1 MPDEQA
7 PALKEWFNADR
18 FRDMA
23 AELGELYP
31 RFDRKRFLELALPGL
46 DSLTLLQRLRRMTE
60 CFRET
65 LPADYRKALR
75 ILEKLAPRIKHG
87 FVTLVLP
94 DFVACYGLEDFDASM
109 EALEYFTSF
118 GSSEFAIRH
127 FLRRDL
133 RRTLAVM
140 EKWSR
145 DKNEHTRRL
154 ASEGSRPR
162 LPWSFRLEA
171 LIADPTPVVPILE
184 NLNADPSLYVRKSVA
199 NHLNDIT
206 KDHPAWVMDRLESWP
221 LDEPH
226 TRWIA
231 KRALRTLI
239 KAGDRR
245 ALHLMGAGGRAEVR
259 IAQFAIAPRSVTLG
273 ESITLSA
280 EIESASSQAQ
290 RLVIDYAVHYVKKS
304 GGTSAKV
311 FKWKETVLG
320 PGSRLS
326 LARSQSI
333 RNFTTRVHYPGRHRV
348 ELMING
354 DRVAKSSFVLAS
366 ADAK

>member
-1 MPDEQA
+1 MSADQA
-7 PALKEWFNADR
+7 PALKEWFNAQR
-18 FRDMA
+18 FREIA
-23 AELGELYP
+23 AELGELYA
-31 RFDRKRFLELALPGL
+31 RFDQKRFMGLALPDL

-65 LPADYRKALR
+65 LPADYRQALR
-75 ILEKLAPRIKHG
+75 ILEKLAPRIQHG

-109 EALEYFTSF
+109 QALKFFTTF

-162 LPWSFRLEA
+162 LPWSFRLDA

-184 NLNADPSLYVRKSVA
+184 NLKADPSLYVRKSVA
-199 NHLNDIT
+199 NHLNDIS
-206 KDHPAWVMDRLESWP
+206 KDHPAWVMDRLQSWP
-221 LDEPH
+221 LDEAH

-239 KAGDRR
+239 KAGNRR
-245 ALHLMGAGGRAEVR
+245 ALHLMGAGGLPEVR
-259 IAQFAIAPRSVTLG
+259 ASNFEVAPRKVILGGRVTL
-273 ESITLSA
+273 SV
-280 EIESASSQAQ
+280 EIESTAAQPQ
-290 RLVIDYAVHYVKKS
+290 RLVIDYVVHYVKKS

-311 FKWKETVLG
+311 FKWKEVVLG
-320 PGSRLS
+320 AGATISLS
-326 LARSQSI
+326 RSQSI

-348 ELMING
+348 ELIVNG
-354 DRVAKSSFVLAS
+354 ERLAESSFLLS
-366 ADAK
+366 FR

>member
-1 MPDEQA
+1 
-7 PALKEWFNADR
+7 
-18 FRDMA
+18 
-23 AELGELYP
+23 
-31 RFDRKRFLELALPGL
+31 
-46 DSLTLLQRLRRMTE
+46 MTE
-60 CFRET
+60 CFRAT
-65 LPADYRKALR
+65 LPGDFRKALR
-75 ILEKLAPRIKHG
+75 ILEKLAPRITSG

-133 RRTLAVM
+133 QRTLGVM

-145 DKNEHTRRL
+145 DKSEHTRRL
-154 ASEGSRPR
+154 ASEGCRPR
-162 LPWSFRLEA
+162 LPWSFRLDA

-245 ALHLMGAGGRAEVR
+245 ALHIMGAGGKAEVR
-259 IAQFAIAPRSVTLG
+259 TPKFAVAPREVTLG
-273 ESITLSA
+273 GQITLSA
-280 EIESASSQAQ
+280 NIESVSRQSQ
-290 RLVIDYAVHYVKKS
+290 RLVIDYVVHYVKKS
-304 GGTSAKV
+304 GGTSLKV

-320 PGSRLS
+320 PGAVLS
-326 LARSQSI
+326 LSRSQSI

-354 DRVAKSSFVLAS
+354 DRMAESSFVLSS
-366 ADAK
+366 ANAK